1 MTNILEQLDR
11 EQTKEEKRESIK
23 KEKRVTKARQRM
35 GVGLDQPSIMEAVKK
50 SSTRVPGVPVRDQVE
65 VEQEGFKKSL
75 SKTQNTRS
83 G

>member
-1 MTNILEQLDR
+1 
-11 EQTKEEKRESIK
+11 
-23 KEKRVTKARQRM
+23 M